1 MATTWTNKTNVRP
14 AKLNARPVLRPQSA
28 LPVGKALDWLE
39 VHVYKLVSSPARHA
53 QPLTPAPAQL
63 AMEAMSKVEVYARL
77 ALTATMMPA
86 ASSARGSS
94 TFLQEHATLAILT
107 TASTAKMKV
116 PQYSAPDA
124 QLASL

>member
-1 MATTWTNKTNVRP
+1 MATTWTKRTNVP
-14 AKLNARPVLRPQSA
+14 LVKLNARPVLRPQSA

-39 VHVYKLVSSPARHA
+39 VHVYKLVSSPVRHV

-77 ALTATMMPA
+77 ALTATMIPA
-86 ASSARGSS
+86 ASSVPESS
-94 TFLQEHATLAILT
+94 TFLQEHATLAIST

-116 PQYSAPDA
+116 PQ
-124 QLASL
+124 